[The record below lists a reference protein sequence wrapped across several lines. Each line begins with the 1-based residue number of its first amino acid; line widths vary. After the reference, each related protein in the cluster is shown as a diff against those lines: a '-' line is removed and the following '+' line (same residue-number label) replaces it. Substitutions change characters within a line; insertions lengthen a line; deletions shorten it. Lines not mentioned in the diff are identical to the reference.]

1 MCNGGGACVVVVVV
15 VVVSF
20 CVYGCV
26 HVLLVYTFMS
36 SSSGI

>member
-1 MCNGGGACVVVVVV
+1 MCNGGGACVL